1 MKSLQTQVAKEA
13 RKIDIE
19 FKRDR
24 IACFAEDS
32 DDDRSEWR
40 PENEVLSYG
49 FTLYI
54 FETFFAA
61 PSFSRSLFVT
71 FNKQSDRKILMQ
83 YASIYE

>member
-54 FETFFAA
+54 FKTYFAV

-71 FNKQSDRKILMQ
+71 FTQRWDRKPLMR
-83 YASIYE
+83 YASI